1 MKDAGRLSEVI
12 INITIDQAGAGIV
25 LRLPPLL

>member
-1 MKDAGRLSEVI
+1 MKAAGRLSEVI
-12 INITIDQAGAGIV
+12 IYITIDQTGAGIA